1 MHLERNV
8 KEMEL
13 MTKYQYTYFI
23 YPYLIEKDKY
33 KKYLQGLLRNKK
45 CRIRFFDRQ
54 KDIHLYTYFLPCV
67 RDYMFWSFDLT
78 KNGIKDFNSMDI
90 SMKSTMLAQHECNI
104 FNYELPE
111 ALQGKVL
118 DNNGIFFEI
127 NEIKII
133 CFKSGVCFLVFKA
146 NLENTENFT
155 DLLNFN
161 YKFREI
167 NSISY
172 NLKDYENIKI
182 QSSTFKN
189 VEDISDL
196 IQKIVGKEDISRKAN
211 IGNEK
216 FFVYSYA
223 CIDQKNW
230 NENVENEEL
239 DGAFE
244 KYRAVL
250 PASAQMINDKFA
262 MRENGNWKEKKEIY
276 KNQYIKYGFT
286 ISSTVLL
293 TSNVNTSNYTVVPQK
308 FESEYLYTYIFTL
321 YKKMFLNKMNYEFEN
336 KFEVAEKEFLNFTT
350 KVWIQDVTNEEFGR
364 RMEANWAE
372 NLELERTFNKLKNEY
387 DVTYKKYNVEELSKN
402 NKVTFA
408 VVITILVINILTIIF
423 TSLANGG

>member
-1 MHLERNV
+1 
-8 KEMEL
+8 MEL

-45 CRIRFFDRQ
+45 CKIRFFDKQ

-67 RDYMFWSFDLT
+67 REYMFWSFELS
-78 KNGIKDFNSMDI
+78 KNGIKDFNSMDT
-90 SMKSTMLAQHECNI
+90 SMQSTLLAQHECNI

-133 CFKSGVCFLVFKA
+133 CFKTGVCFLVFKT

-155 DLLNFN
+155 DVLNFN

-172 NLKDYENIKI
+172 NLKEYENIKI

-189 VEDISDL
+189 VEDISAL
-196 IQKIVGKEDISRKAN
+196 IKKIVGKEDISRKAN

-223 CIDQKNW
+223 CLDQKHW
-230 NENVENEEL
+230 NENMDNEEL

-250 PASAQMINDKFA
+250 PANAQMINDRFA
-262 MRENGNWKEKKEIY
+262 MSENNNWKDKKEIY

-293 TSNVNTSNYTVVPQK
+293 TSNINTSNYTVVPQK

-321 YKKMFLNKMNYEFEN
+321 YKKMFLNKLNYEFEN
-336 KFEVAEKEFLNFTT
+336 KFEAAEKEFLNFTT

-372 NLELERTFNKLKNEY
+372 NLELEKTFNKLKNEY

>member
-1 MHLERNV
+1 
-8 KEMEL
+8 

-45 CRIRFFDRQ
+45 CKIRFFDKQ

-67 RDYMFWSFDLT
+67 REYMFWSFELS
-78 KNGIKDFNSMDI
+78 KNGIKDFNSMDT
-90 SMKSTMLAQHECNI
+90 SMQSTLLAQHECNI

-118 DNNGIFFEI
+118 DNNGLIFE
-127 NEIKII
+127 NKEIKII
-133 CFKSGVCFLVFKA
+133 CFKTGVCFLVFKT

-155 DLLNFN
+155 DVLNFN

-172 NLKDYENIKI
+172 NLKEYENIKI

-189 VEDISDL
+189 VEDISAL
-196 IQKIVGKEDISRKAN
+196 IKKIVGKEDISRKAN

-223 CIDQKNW
+223 CLDQKHW
-230 NENVENEEL
+230 NENMDNEEL

-250 PASAQMINDKFA
+250 PANAQMINDRFA
-262 MRENGNWKEKKEIY
+262 MSENNNWKDKKEIY

-293 TSNVNTSNYTVVPQK
+293 TSNINTSNYTVVPQK

-321 YKKMFLNKMNYEFEN
+321 YKKMFLNKLNYEFEN
-336 KFEVAEKEFLNFTT
+336 KFEAAEKEFLNFTT

-372 NLELERTFNKLKNEY
+372 NLELEKTFNKLKNEY

>member
-1 MHLERNV
+1 
-8 KEMEL
+8 MEL

-45 CRIRFFDRQ
+45 CNIRFFDKQ

-67 RDYMFWSFDLT
+67 REYMFWSFELN
-78 KNGIKDFNSMDI
+78 KNGINDFNSMDTA
-90 SMKSTMLAQHECNI
+90 MQSTLLAQHECNI

-133 CFKSGVCFLVFKA
+133 CFKTGVSFLVFKT
-146 NLENTENFT
+146 NLENTGNFA
-155 DLLNFN
+155 DVLNFN

-172 NLKDYENIKI
+172 NLKEYENIKI

-189 VEDISDL
+189 VEDISAL
-196 IQKIVGKEDISRKAN
+196 IKRIVGKEDISKKAN

-216 FFVYSYA
+216 FFVYSYT
-223 CIDQKNW
+223 CLDQKDW
-230 NENVENEEL
+230 NENLENEEL

-250 PASAQMINDKFA
+250 PANAQMINDNYA
-262 MRENGNWKEKKEIY
+262 MNESNKWKDKKEIY

-321 YKKMFLNKMNYEFEN
+321 YKKMFLNKLNFEFEK
-336 KFEVAEKEFLNFTT
+336 KFEIAEKEFLSFTT

-364 RMEANWAE
+364 RMEQNWAE
-372 NLELERTFNKLKNEY
+372 NLELERAFNKLKNEY

-402 NKVTFA
+402 NKVTFV